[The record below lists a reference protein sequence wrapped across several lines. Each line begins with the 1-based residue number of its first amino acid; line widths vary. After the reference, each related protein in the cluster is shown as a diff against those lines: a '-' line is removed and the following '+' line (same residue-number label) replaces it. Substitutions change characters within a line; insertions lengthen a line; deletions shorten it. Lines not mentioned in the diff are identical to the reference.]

1 MCILTFKVFSFY
13 LFHLLI
19 NPTYVYWF
27 HIPLHVLMHEIKAFN
42 VEENH
47 FNIDKS
53 MPIKIVLKLLVVT
66 LIVANDVHFLNV

>member
-1 MCILTFKVFSFY
+1 
-13 LFHLLI
+13 
-19 NPTYVYWF
+19 
-27 HIPLHVLMHEIKAFN
+27 MHEIKAFN